1 MTVSNQTYSKHE
13 LYGKMFYSWNFELLK
28 MYYNWIFEKIRSC
41 NYKTFSISRNFNYK
55 TFGTMTV
62 LNNVLYRKCFIVEIS
77 RYWKCFIIEFS
88 VSCFTSQSWRL
99 RFSRL
104 SSSVNFIAIFRQV
117 MAKSLISRFLIL
129 SAPIVRSSSENAKQK
144 VSHDSWSD
152 WLKQIFRNYILGWFH
167 ANFFLQKKSRIWIFE
182 NFWKKSLDRTMVRIP
197 KFRKKFETYPSVR
210 IYVHSSS
217 LSCWVTNPC
226 SSRSFWI
233 CEFNSG
239 SSMRESF
246 HSSRR
251 RFKTNFNCWAIFLI
265 RGPLVCWR
273 LWRY

>member
-1 MTVSNQTYSKHE
+1 M
-13 LYGKMFYSWNFELLK
+13 
-28 MYYNWIFEKIRSC
+28 
-41 NYKTFSISRNFNYK
+41 
-55 TFGTMTV
+55 
-62 LNNVLYRKCFIVEIS
+62 IVEFS
-77 RYWKCFIIEFS
+77 RWWKCFIIEFS
-88 VSCFTSQSWRL
+88 VIWFTSQSWRL

-104 SSSVNFIAIFRQV
+104 SSSVNLIAIFRQV

-129 SAPIVRSSSENAKQK
+129 SAPMVRSSSENAKQK

-152 WLKQIFRNYILGWFH
+152 WLKLFVSQSVSQT
-167 ANFFLQKKSRIWIFE
+167 FFLKKS
-182 NFWKKSLDRTMVRIP
+182 NFRFTCGN
-197 KFRKKFETYPSVR
+197 KFETYPSVR

-251 RFKTNFNCWAIFLI
+251 RFKINFNCWAIFLI

-273 LWRY
+273 LWRYWTKIYYRGGWK

>member
-1 MTVSNQTYSKHE
+1 
-13 LYGKMFYSWNFELLK
+13 
-28 MYYNWIFEKIRSC
+28 
-41 NYKTFSISRNFNYK
+41 
-55 TFGTMTV
+55 
-62 LNNVLYRKCFIVEIS
+62 
-77 RYWKCFIIEFS
+77 
-88 VSCFTSQSWRL
+88 
-99 RFSRL
+99 
-104 SSSVNFIAIFRQV
+104 

-129 SAPIVRSSSENAKQK
+129 SAPMVRSSSENAKQK

-152 WLKQIFRNYILGWFH
+152 WLKLFVSQSFSQT
-167 ANFFLQKKSRIWIFE
+167 FFLKKS
-182 NFWKKSLDRTMVRIP
+182 NFRFTCGN
-197 KFRKKFETYPSVR
+197 KFETYPSVR

-251 RFKTNFNCWAIFLI
+251 RFKINFNCWAIFLI

-273 LWRY
+273 LWRYWKIKIIGGVRSRLTHRLIDPLGEGLVDKSVSKVKLSGPNKDVNESLSNSGNSASWW